1 MYNDEEIRMSGS
13 KFVIPLVIPEE
24 VESGD
29 GRMFR
34 KDAIEIRELPLPL
47 LWQIKTGSGHDGSV
61 VVGRIDQMERTDKGI
76 GNCYGTFDDGP
87 YGREAERL
95 VRNGFLRGVSA
106 DMDRFE
112 ADDNRKDSDKDVSDM
127 AKKTDKIKK
136 DKIVVNKARV
146 MAVTIVS
153 KPAFQECQIALAN
166 EGQEAYTQEE
176 TVLTDGV
183 YADDADPMDAASLVA
198 CGMVA
203 QQIPVVPP
211 KMWFENPRLDK
222 ATPLTVSDDGHV
234 YGHIASWETDHIGL
248 PFGTKPPRSRA
259 NYGYFHTGVVRVD
272 DGADIP
278 VGQLTLAGGHADL
291 TASAAEAVKHYDDT
305 ASAVADVH
313 AGEDRYGIWVAGA
326 LRPGVQ
332 PEQVRALRASSPS
345 GDWRPIRGSLE
356 LVAVCQVNVPGFPIA
371 RARVAS
377 GQVMALV
384 AAGAATLARMKSN
397 PIDDLQSRL
406 KLLEEKEQKALVA
419 AADKARSDFANKK
432 MKSYAPNIDG
442 RLAEM
447 LQQTLAD
454 VSVFAAKVQGHHW
467 NVEGMN
473 FPQLHE
479 LFATIYEDVEDSID
493 PLAENIRKM
502 GYKAPFELATFA
514 KMSQFGESDLG
525 PNATCQEMIAD
536 LHEVNES
543 VIGLLKAVFDVAEQ
557 SNEQGVADFIAGRI
571 DSHQTWAWQLR
582 VSLANRE
589 KEEYKAERAEKVED
603 RYEMEEDN
611 YDMFFASLT
620 KQGVLEA
627 GLTASAGDLVQ
638 RARELSAITEFAK
651 FTSKERESLADK
663 GHALPDG
670 SYPIRNESD
679 LKNAIQAFGRSKKSD
694 RAKVRK
700 HITKRARALGK
711 AKMIPENWKT
721 AASDSITASLESM
734 RNRTAILASADG
746 DAVIEAVRQIRAG
759 NIPDLTEV
767 DPKQLELLLPG
778 VNVQDILDAKE
789 GKNDGRVKYTPKTQP
804 RDAQGR
810 FRQVLARLKQDLGD
824 SGNSDVLS
832 KIEQIENLDNA
843 GDYLASVMASK
854 DLLDIVDRL
863 DAGALNA
870 DSLENVRSST
880 TELGRAIANLPLPFD
895 NQAQKVRYSDLPP
908 TLKNLMDDMVTR
920 VESKIGK
927 EDADIATRELKGFQ
941 AGSDVY
947 SQADISSQMNRLL
960 RLLT

>member
-1 MYNDEEIRMSGS
+1 MHDDSEIRMNGS
-13 KFVIPLVIPEE
+13 KFIIPLVIPEE

-34 KDAIEIRELPLPL
+34 KDAIEIRQLPLPL

-61 VVGRIDQMERTDKGI
+61 VVGRIDQMERTEKGI

-153 KPAFQECQIALAN
+153 KPAFQECQIALAD

-211 KMWFENPRLDK
+211 KMWFENPRLEK

-234 YGHIASWETDHIGL
+234 YGHIASWDTDHIGL
-248 PFGTKPPRSRA
+248 PFGTKPPRSRSD
-259 NYGYFHTGVVRVD
+259 YGFFHTGVIRT
-272 DGADIP
+272 DGGTDVP

-291 TASAAEAVKHYDDT
+291 TASAAEAIKHYDDT

-332 PEQVRALRASSPS
+332 PEQIRALRASAPS

-397 PIDDLQSRL
+397 PVDELHERIARI
-406 KLLEEKEQKALVA
+406 ETKERNALTA
-419 AADKARSDFANKK
+419 AAEKARVDFANKK
-432 MKSYAPNIDG
+432 MKSYAPKIDG
-442 RLAEM
+442 RLAEI

-454 VSVFAAKVQGHHW
+454 VSVFAAKVKGYHW
-467 NVEGMN
+467 NVEGN
-473 FPQLHE
+473 DFPQFHA
-479 LFATIYEDVEDSID
+479 LFDEIYEDVEESLD
-493 PLAENIRKM
+493 PLAENIRKL
-502 GYKAPFELATFA
+502 GYKAPYDLATFA
-514 KMSQFGESDLG
+514 KMSQFGESTLG
-525 PNATCQEMIAD
+525 NDATPQDMVAD

-543 VIGLLKAVFDVAEQ
+543 VVGLLKAVFDVANEV
-557 SNEQGVADFIAGRI
+557 NEQGITNFIGGRI
-571 DSHQTWAWQLR
+571 EMHQKWAWQLR
-582 VSLANRE
+582 VSLANYE
-589 KEEYKAERAEKVED
+589 KHEYEEERSEKTEEP
-603 RYEMEEDN
+603 YEMEEEN
-611 YDMFFASLT
+611 YDMFYASLS
-620 KQGVLEA
+620 KQGILEA
-627 GLTASAGDLVQ
+627 GLTASAGDIVQ
-638 RARELSAITEFAK
+638 RVRELSAITEFAK
-651 FTSKERESLADK
+651 FTSKERETLADK
-663 GHALPDG
+663 GQALPDG
-670 SYPIRNESD
+670 SYPIRNASD
-679 LKNAIQAFGRSKKSD
+679 LKNAIQAYGRAKKSD

-700 HITKRARALGK
+700 HITKRARALGES
-711 AKMIPENWKT
+711 KMIPENWKT
-721 AASDSITASLESM
+721 AASDSITASLDSM
-734 RNRTAILASADG
+734 RNRATLLAAGADS
-746 DAVIEAVRQIRAG
+746 VIEAVRQIRAG
-759 NIPDLTEV
+759 NIPDLTNV
-767 DPKQLELLLPG
+767 DAKQLEILLPG
-778 VNVQDILDAKE
+778 VNLQDILDAKE

-824 SGNSDVLS
+824 SGSQDVLQ
-832 KIEQIENLDNA
+832 KIKEIENLDNT
-843 GDYLASVMASK
+843 GNYLGSVMASK
-854 DLLDIVDRL
+854 DLIDIIDRL

-880 TELGRAIANLPLPFD
+880 TELGKAIANLPLPFD

-908 TLKNLMDDMVTR
+908 TLKKLMDDMVTR
-920 VESKIGK
+920 VEDKIGK

>member
-1 MYNDEEIRMSGS
+1 
-13 KFVIPLVIPEE
+13 
-24 VESGD
+24 
-29 GRMFR
+29 
-34 KDAIEIRELPLPL
+34 
-47 LWQIKTGSGHDGSV
+47 
-61 VVGRIDQMERTDKGI
+61 
-76 GNCYGTFDDGP
+76 
-87 YGREAERL
+87 
-95 VRNGFLRGVSA
+95 
-106 DMDRFE
+106 MDRFE
-112 ADDNRKDSDKDVSDM
+112 AEDNRKEKDKDISDM
-127 AKKTDKIKK
+127 AKKTDKIEK

-153 KPAFQECQIALAN
+153 KPAFQECQIALAD

-183 YADDADPMDAASLVA
+183 YADDADPMDAESLVA

-211 KMWFENPRLDK
+211 KMWFENPRLER

-234 YGHIASWETDHIGL
+234 YGHIASWDTDHIGL

-259 NYGYFHTGVVRVD
+259 NYGYFHTGVIRT
-272 DGADIP
+272 DGGSDVP

-291 TASAAEAVKHYDDT
+291 TASAAEAIKHYDDT

-313 AGEDRYGIWVAGA
+313 AGEDRFGIWVAGA

-332 PEQVRALRASSPS
+332 PEQVRALRASAPS

-397 PIDDLQSRL
+397 PVDELHERIARI
-406 KLLEEKEQKALVA
+406 ERKERDALTA
-419 AADKARSDFANKK
+419 AADRARMDFADKK
-432 MKSYAPNIDG
+432 MKSYAPKIDG
-442 RLAEM
+442 RLAEI

-467 NVEGMN
+467 NVEGQD
-473 FPQLHE
+473 FAQFHE
-479 LFATIYEDVEDSID
+479 LFATIYEDVEESID
-493 PLAENIRKM
+493 PLAESIRKL
-502 GYKAPFELATFA
+502 GYKAPFDLATFA
-514 KMSQFGESDLG
+514 KMSQFGESNLG
-525 PNATCQEMIAD
+525 ENASIQDMVAE

-543 VIGLLKAVFDVAEQ
+543 VLGLLMAVFDVADESRQ
-557 SNEQGVADFIAGRI
+557 QGIANFIGGRI
-571 DSHQTWAWQLR
+571 EMHQKWAWYLR
-582 VSLANRE
+582 VSLANYE
-589 KEEYKAERAEKVED
+589 KHEYEEERAEKVEEP
-603 RYEMEEDN
+603 YEMEEDN

-627 GLTASAGDLVQ
+627 GLTASAGDMVQ

-651 FTSKERESLADK
+651 FTSKQRETLADK
-663 GHALPDG
+663 GQALPDG
-670 SYPIRNESD
+670 SYPIRNASD
-679 LKNAIQAFGRSKKSD
+679 LKNAIQAYGRSNKSD

-700 HITKRARALGK
+700 HITKRARALGE

-721 AASDSITASLESM
+721 AASDSITASLENM
-734 RNRTAILASADG
+734 RNRTAILASAEG

-759 NIPDLTEV
+759 NIPDLTQV
-767 DPKQLELLLPG
+767 DPKQLEILLPG
-778 VNVQDILDAKE
+778 VDVQDILDAKE

-824 SGNSDVLS
+824 SGNADVLQ
-832 KIEQIENLDNA
+832 KIEDIENLDNA
-843 GDYLASVMASK
+843 GNYLASVMASK

-870 DSLENVRSST
+870 ESLENVRSST
-880 TELGRAIANLPLPFD
+880 TELGKAIANLPLPFD

-920 VESKIGK
+920 VEAKIGK
-927 EDADIATRELKGFQ
+927 KDADIATRELKGFQ